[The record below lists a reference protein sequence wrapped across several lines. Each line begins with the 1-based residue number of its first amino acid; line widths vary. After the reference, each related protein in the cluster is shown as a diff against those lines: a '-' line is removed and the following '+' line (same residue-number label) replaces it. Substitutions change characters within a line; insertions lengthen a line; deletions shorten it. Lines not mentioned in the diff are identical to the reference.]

1 MPAKDTEMKDA
12 PAADA
17 AAAKK
22 KEDEKEPPKP
32 KPFGFDDIQKT
43 IMLFEK
49 AIGTKNSTKVLRAF
63 RHNTTIRKKIGKKL
77 LQKTIEHYVPETVA
91 SRASMIKCVASLPE
105 DMEVE
110 EEPQEEVKEEEAKE
124 GEDKAEKPKKD
135 DTPRTAVLPEI
146 EIYVHTLVLTTLMKN
161 KMLGEATACCTE
173 LLQAALAV
181 NLRTADPFISRVWQ
195 HYSLLF
201 EKAGK
206 LDQIRGHLLAAHRT
220 ACLRH
225 DEIGQA
231 TLLNLLLRN
240 FIHYN
245 LYDQASK
252 LVSKTTFPESTSN
265 NQFVRYLFYRAKI
278 LAVQLNYTDAH
289 QMLQQCIRKAP
300 QQGATAIGFRIEVQ
314 KLLTVVHLLIGEVPE
329 RKTFDM
335 PQYKKPLVA
344 YFDLTQS
351 VRTGDTVKFTQTLEA
366 NAESFKSDRT
376 HSLILRLR
384 HNVIKTGLRKINVS
398 YSKISFADICT
409 KLHIDNASDAEFI
422 CAKAIRDGVIEGEID
437 HENGWLVS
445 KDNLDNYATTD
456 PQQAFHKRI
465 VFCMDV
471 HNEAVKSMQY
481 PPDAYKKDLESPEE
495 RAEREKTEEEI
506 AKEIEDEM
514 DEEGM

>member
-1 MPAKDTEMKDA
+1 MKDA
-12 PAADA
+12 PAADD
-17 AAAKK
+17 K
-22 KEDEKEPPKP
+22 KEEKKEEEPPKP
-32 KPFGFDDIQKT
+32 KPFGFDYIQRT
-43 IMLFEK
+43 ITLFEK
-49 AIGTKNSTKVLRAF
+49 AIDIKNSTKVLRAF
-63 RHNTTIRKKIGKKL
+63 RHNTAVRKKIGKKL
-77 LQKTIEHYVPETVA
+77 LQKTIEHYVPESVG
-91 SRASMIKCVASLPE
+91 SRASMLKYVDSLPE

-110 EEPQEEVKEEEAKE
+110 EEEPTEENKEKEENKE
-124 GEDKAEKPKKD
+124 EKAKKD
-135 DTPRTAVLPEI
+135 DTPRATILPEI
-146 EIYVHTLVLTTLMKN
+146 EIYIHTLVVTTLMRN
-161 KMLGEATACCTE
+161 KMLDEATACCTE
-173 LLQAALAV
+173 LLQAALSV
-181 NLRTADPFISRVWQ
+181 NMRTADPFIARVWQ

-201 EKAGK
+201 EKAQK

-252 LVSKTTFPESTSN
+252 LVSKTTFPESCSN
-265 NQFVRYLFYRAKI
+265 NQFVRYLFYRARI
-278 LAVQLNYTDAH
+278 LAVQLEYTDAH
-289 QMLQQCIRKAP
+289 TMLQQCIRKAP
-300 QQGATAIGFRIEVQ
+300 QQGTTAIGFRIEVQ
-314 KLLTVVHLLIGEVPE
+314 KLLVVMHLLIGEVPE
-329 RKTFDM
+329 RKTFDL
-335 PQYKKPLVA
+335 PQYKKALTP
-344 YFDLTQS
+344 YYDLTQS

-366 NAESFKSDRT
+366 NADKFKADKT

-409 KLHIDNASDAEFI
+409 KLHIDNKGDAEFI
-422 CAKAIRDGVIEGEID
+422 CAKAISDGVIDGEID
-437 HENGWLVS
+437 HENGCLVS
-445 KDNLDNYATTD
+445 KDNLDTYATTD

-465 VFCMDV
+465 AFCMDV
-471 HNEAVKSMQY
+471 HNEAVKAMQY
-481 PPDAYKKDLESPEE
+481 PPDAYKKDLETAEE